1 MHVAEVTAFGGPE
14 VLHLTERPDPR
25 RRRARSSCASA
36 RRTSTR
42 PTSGVRSGQ
51 ARQRMPDLQPPFVPG
66 WDLAG
71 EVTAVGSEANGFA
84 PGDRVL
90 GMIPFG
96 RIGGRVGA
104 YAQAAAVDPGWLAPL
119 STDID
124 DATAATL
131 PLNALTARQAL
142 DIIAAPPGATLLV
155 TGASGAVGG
164 FATQLAVRAG
174 YRVLAQASHDD
185 EDWVASLGAAEV
197 LPRDTDLAT
206 IGPVDAVLDAVPLG
220 PESTATL
227 RDGGIA
233 VFTRPPQPTEPPR
246 DIRFETVLVQSNP
259 GSCARWPPTSR
270 PAGCARG
277 SPRCCRSTRPPAP
290 TSSTRPAAC
299 AGRSCWR
306 PRRAPAR
313 SASFAPSA
321 IAASLAQQIVGSMGP
336 KPAQVPKPQSV
347 PAMTR
352 SAPTMSTKLPRRS
365 ATSAGCSM

>member
-14 VLHLTERPDPR
+14 VLRLAERPDPAPAPGEVVVR
-25 RRRARSSCASA
+25 IRAANVN
-36 RRTSTR
+36 
-42 PTSGVRSGQ
+42 PTDLGVRSGQ
-51 ARQRMPDLQPPFVPG
+51 ARARLPELQPPFVPG

-142 DIIAAPPGATLLV
+142 DLIAAPPGATLLV

-174 YRVLAQASHDD
+174 
-185 EDWVASLGAAEV
+185 
-197 LPRDTDLAT
+197 LPRAGPGLPRRRGLGRLARRRPRSSPATTDLAT

-220 PESTATL
+220 PDVHRRAARR
-227 RDGGIA
+227 RD
-233 VFTRPPQPTEPPR
+233 RR
-246 DIRFETVLVQSNP
+246 LH
-259 GSCARWPPTSR
+259 
-270 PAGCARG
+270 
-277 SPRCCRSTRPPAP
+277 PPAAAAP
-290 TSSTRPAAC
+290 SRRAAC
-299 AGRSCWR
+299 ASRPCSCSR
-306 PRRAPAR
+306 TPSSCAP
-313 SASFAPSA
+313 
-321 IAASLAQQIVGSMGP
+321 
-336 KPAQVPKPQSV
+336 
-347 PAMTR
+347 
-352 SAPTMSTKLPRRS
+352 
-365 ATSAGCSM
+365 

>member
-14 VLHLTERPDPR
+14 VLQLTERPDPAPAPGEVVVR
-25 RRRARSSCASA
+25 IRAANVN
-36 RRTSTR
+36 
-42 PTSGVRSGQ
+42 PTDLGVRSGQ
-51 ARQRMPDLQPPFVPG
+51 ARTRMPDLRPPFVPG

-71 EVTAVGSEANGFA
+71 EVTAVGSEATGFA

-119 STDID
+119 CTDVD

-131 PLNALTARQAL
+131 PLNALTAQQAL
-142 DIIAAPPGATLLV
+142 DMIAAPPGATLLV

-174 YRVLAQASHDD
+174 LRVLAQASHGD
-185 EDWVASLGAAEV
+185 EDWVGSLGATEV

-220 PESTATL
+220 PDATAAL

-233 VFTRPPQPTEPPR
+233 VFTRPPGADPPPGR
-246 DIRFETVLVQSNP
+246 RFDVVLVQSNAEQLRALTDDLEHGRLRTRIAEVLP
-259 GSCARWPPTSR
+259 LADAARAHALNE
-270 PAGCARG
+270 AGGLRG
-277 SPRCCRSTRPPAP
+277 KVLLAP
-290 TSSTRPAAC
+290 
-299 AGRSCWR
+299 
-306 PRRAPAR
+306 
-313 SASFAPSA
+313 
-321 IAASLAQQIVGSMGP
+321 
-336 KPAQVPKPQSV
+336 
-347 PAMTR
+347 
-352 SAPTMSTKLPRRS
+352 
-365 ATSAGCSM
+365 

>member
-14 VLHLTERPDPR
+14 VLRIAERPDPAPAPDEVVVR
-25 RRRARSSCASA
+25 IRAANVN
-36 RRTSTR
+36 
-42 PTSGVRSGQ
+42 PTDLSVRSGQ
-51 ARQRMPDLQPPFVPG
+51 ARARMPDLQPPIVPG

-71 EVTAVGSEANGFA
+71 EVTAVGSEATGFA

-142 DIIAAPPGATLLV
+142 DIIAAPPGATVLI

-164 FATQLAVRAG
+164 FATQLAVG
-174 YRVLAQASHDD
+174 EGLRVLAQASHDD
-185 EDWVASLGAAEV
+185 EAWVASLGPAEV
-197 LPRDTDLAT
+197 IARDTDLAS

-220 PESTATL
+220 PASTATL

-233 VFTRPPQPTEPPR
+233 VFTRPPGGAESAR
-246 DIRFETVLVQSNP
+246 GIRFETVLVQSDAEQLRALADDLEQ
-259 GSCARWPPTSR
+259 GRLR
-270 PAGCARG
+270 
-277 SPRCCRSTRPPAP
+277 TR
-290 TSSTRPAAC
+290 
-299 AGRSCWR
+299 
-306 PRRAPAR
+306 
-313 SASFAPSA
+313 
-321 IAASLAQQIVGSMGP
+321 I
-336 KPAQVPKPQSV
+336 AQVLALDQAARAHELNEAGGLRGKV
-347 PAMTR
+347 LL
-352 SAPTMSTKLPRRS
+352 AP
-365 ATSAGCSM
+365 

>member
-14 VLHLTERPDPR
+14 VLHLTERPDPAPAPGEVVVR
-25 RRRARSSCASA
+25 IRAANVN
-36 RRTSTR
+36 
-42 PTSGVRSGQ
+42 PTDLGVRSGQ

-71 EVTAVGSEANGFA
+71 EVTAVGSEASGFA

-119 STDID
+119 ATDID

-131 PLNALTARQAL
+131 PLNALTAQQGLAL
-142 DIIAAPPGATLLV
+142 IAAAPGATLLI

-197 LPRDTDLAT
+197 LPRHTDLAT

-259 GSCARWPPTSR
+259 GQLRVL
-270 PAGCARG
+270 
-277 SPRCCRSTRPPAP
+277 
-290 TSSTRPAAC
+290 AADLE
-299 AGRSCWR
+299 AGRLR
-306 PRRAPAR
+306 TRIAEVLPLDQAARAHELNEAGGLR
-313 SASFAPSA
+313 GKVLLAP
-321 IAASLAQQIVGSMGP
+321 
-336 KPAQVPKPQSV
+336 
-347 PAMTR
+347 
-352 SAPTMSTKLPRRS
+352 
-365 ATSAGCSM
+365 

>member
-14 VLHLTERPDPR
+14 VLRLAERPDPAPAPGEVVVR
-25 RRRARSSCASA
+25 IRAANVN
-36 RRTSTR
+36 
-42 PTSGVRSGQ
+42 PTDLSVRSGQ
-51 ARQRMPDLQPPFVPG
+51 ARARMPDLQPPIVPG

-71 EVTAVGSEANGFA
+71 EVTAVGSEADGFA

-142 DIIAAPPGATLLV
+142 DLIAAPPGATLLV

-164 FATQLAVRAG
+164 FATQLAVRDGLPRAG
-174 YRVLAQASHDD
+174 PGLPRRRGLGRLARRRPR
-185 EDWVASLGAAEV
+185 SLA
-197 LPRDTDLAT
+197 RDTDLAT
-206 IGPVDAVLDAVPLG
+206 IGPSTPSSTPSRSG
-220 PESTATL
+220 PSATAAL

-233 VFTRPPQPTEPPR
+233 VFTRPPRPAEPPR
-246 DIRFETVLVQSNP
+246 GIRFETVLVQSERRAA
-259 GSCARWPPTSR
+259 ARAGRRPRGRPPAHAHR
-270 PAGCARG
+270 RGAAAR
-277 SPRCCRSTRPPAP
+277 RRPPAP

-299 AGRSCWR
+299 AGRSLL
-306 PRRAPAR
+306 AP
-313 SASFAPSA
+313 
-321 IAASLAQQIVGSMGP
+321 
-336 KPAQVPKPQSV
+336 
-347 PAMTR
+347 
-352 SAPTMSTKLPRRS
+352 
-365 ATSAGCSM
+365 